1 VAGDNATVSGV
12 AQRYAAALYE
22 LAHDQGAVDAV
33 LGDLGRF
40 RALLDESADL
50 TRLVR
55 SPVYSAEEQLRAVSA
70 VLERAGIGGLAG
82 NFIKLATR
90 NRRLF
95 AVADMIAA
103 FRALVARA
111 RGEITARVAVAEP
124 LSDARLDDI
133 KSALRE
139 IAGKDVQVDL
149 KVDPA
154 LIGGLVVRLGDRMID
169 TSLRTKL
176 TAMQLAMKEVR

>member
-1 VAGDNATVSGV
+1 VTGDNATVSGV
-12 AQRYAAALYE
+12 AQRYASALFE
-22 LAHDQGAVDAV
+22 LANEQGSVDAV

-40 RALLDESADL
+40 GALLKDSEDL
-50 TRLVR
+50 VRLVR
-55 SPVYSAEEQLRAVSA
+55 SPVYSAEDQLRAVTV

-82 NFIKLATR
+82 NFVKLAAR

-95 AVADMIAA
+95 AVAGMIAG
-103 FRALVARA
+103 FRALVAQA
-111 RGEITARVAVAEP
+111 RGEVTAAVSVAEP
-124 LSDARLDDI
+124 ISDARLEDI

-149 KVDPA
+149 TVDPA